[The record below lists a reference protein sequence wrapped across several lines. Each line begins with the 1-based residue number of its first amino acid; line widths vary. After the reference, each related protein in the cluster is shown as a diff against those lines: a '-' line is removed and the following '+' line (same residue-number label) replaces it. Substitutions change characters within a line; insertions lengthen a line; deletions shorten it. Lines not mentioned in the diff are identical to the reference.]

1 MFDNF
6 GCAYC
11 LRLFSLAV
19 FFSADQIAEKLQD
32 MSGGKET
39 VAKVVAM
46 LHRDW
51 EQEVG
56 ACVVL
61 FTQPATGS
69 SVVRSAKQ

>member
-6 GCAYC
+6 GYAYC

-39 VAKVVAM
+39 LGKVLAT
-46 LHRDW
+46 LQHDW
-51 EQEVG
+51 DQEVG
-56 ACVVL
+56 ACIVL
-61 FTQPATGS
+61 FTQHAT
-69 SVVRSAKQ
+69 